1 MNNPLVSI
9 LIRVRDEAD
18 LLDRTLRSLREQV
31 LDADMEIVVLDN
43 ESTDGSTDVALAY
56 GARVFTFPRSLFG
69 YGRALN
75 LGIELCGGD
84 IVVLLS
90 AHSIPQA
97 DTWVADLIRP
107 LRDGTAGAAFCRQV
121 PPGQMPRPQLR
132 RFACFPAE
140 SVVMDKTQFMQ
151 QCAAGRDPYEP
162 ALFSNSACAIRRDL
176 AIRAPFRDLPYSED
190 RAFVVDYVLT
200 GGTVA
205 YVHDAAVAYDRRLS
219 WNNTY
224 RAHYRCQISR
234 HLVRE
239 LAASYTGHRFRETR
253 DNLKKIFQAVLV
265 VPAACRGYA
274 AALTEPPGLRRQ
286 ALRQVPL
293 TMAATL
299 GTAMGVLRWR
309 RYQALTGRDLEI
321 MHEAREQCVPLHA
334 EAAQGRP

>member
-1 MNNPLVSI
+1 MNDPLVSV
-9 LIRVRDEAD
+9 LIRVRDEGD

-31 LDADMEIVVLDN
+31 LDAGMEIVVLDN
-43 ESTDGSTDVALAY
+43 ESADDSARVALAG
-56 GARVFTFPRSLFG
+56 GAQVFTFPRALFG

-75 LGIELCGGD
+75 LGIELCRGD

-90 AHSIPQA
+90 AHSIPQT

-121 PPGQMPRPQLR
+121 PPGRMPRPQLR
-132 RFACFPAE
+132 RFACFPTE
-140 SVVMDKTQFMQ
+140 STVMDKTQFTQ

-176 AIRAPFRDLPYSED
+176 ALRIPFRDLPYSED
-190 RAFVVDYVLT
+190 RAFVVDYVMT

-205 YVHDAAVAYDRRLS
+205 YVYDAAVAYDRRLS
-219 WNNTY
+219 WKSTY

-239 LAASYTGHRFRETR
+239 LAASYTGHRFRETH
-253 DNLKKIFQAVLV
+253 DNLKKIFQAALV

-274 AALTEPPGLRRQ
+274 AALTEPPDLRRQ
-286 ALRQVPL
+286 ALLQVPS

-299 GTAMGVLRWR
+299 GTAMGALRWKR
-309 RYQALTGRDLEI
+309 HRALTGRDAVL
-321 MHEAREQCVPLHA
+321 MREAREQCVPVHA
-334 EAAQGRP
+334 EAAQGRA